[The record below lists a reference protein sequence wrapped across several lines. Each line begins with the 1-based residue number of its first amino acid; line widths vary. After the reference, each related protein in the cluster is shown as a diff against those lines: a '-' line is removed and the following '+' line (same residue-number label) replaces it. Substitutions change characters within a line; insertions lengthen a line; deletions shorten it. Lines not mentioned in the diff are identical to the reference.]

1 MLRRAPPR
9 GKSHARPGTALGP
22 AGGSFPG
29 GAHWGTLCGMGE
41 AARSAAGKTALVT
54 GAARRLGRAIAL
66 ALADEGCGV
75 VVHYRRSA
83 EAARQTAA
91 DIEARGGRAWC
102 VQADL
107 GVLAAA
113 EALLPRAAEL
123 AAGPV
128 DVLVNSAAVF
138 PDDRVTDFG
147 WDALAGCVVTNAM
160 APLVLSRALAAQGRQ
175 GSIVNL
181 LDARMVD
188 YDARHASYHLS
199 KRMLLS
205 LTRMTALEFAPSIRV
220 NAVAPGLIL
229 PPPGQDEGY
238 LQKLASTNPLRR
250 WGRPEDVA
258 AAVVFLLRS
267 DFITGQV
274 IYVDGGRHMRGQTYG

>member
-1 MLRRAPPR
+1 
-9 GKSHARPGTALGP
+9 
-22 AGGSFPG
+22 
-29 GAHWGTLCGMGE
+29 MGE

-66 ALADEGCGV
+66 ALAEEGCGV
-75 VVHYRRSA
+75 VVHYRGSA

-91 DIEARGGRAWC
+91 DVEARGVRAWC

-107 GVLAAA
+107 GVLAEA

-123 AAGPV
+123 AGPV

-147 WDALAGCVVTNAM
+147 WDALAGCIGTNAM
-160 APLVLSRALAAQGRQ
+160 APLVLSRALAAQGRG

-199 KRMLLS
+199 KRMLFS

-229 PPPGQDEGY
+229 PPPGQGAGY
-238 LQKLASTNPLRR
+238 LEKLASTNPLRR
-250 WGRPEDVA
+250 WGKPEDVA